1 MSVGSCKLGL
11 SNRKGLGAMRLPN
24 HKIQAEMSA
33 LKPFVNYNATITANY
48 SSDIYA
54 VWHWSTKIA
63 EFNTATQK
71 IEFLQVGYISQT
83 TSALVGRILRA
94 LPDDAVREFINGLG
108 DKQERKRLMRMTT
121 LDSFPEIY

>member
-1 MSVGSCKLGL
+1 
-11 SNRKGLGAMRLPN
+11 MRLPN
-24 HKIQAEMSA
+24 HKIEAEMAS
-33 LKPFVNYNATITANY
+33 LKPFVNYNGTISAHQ

-63 EFNTATQK
+63 EFNTATNK
-71 IEFLQVGYISQT
+71 LEFLQVGYISQT

-94 LPDDAVREFINGLG
+94 LPDDAVREFIGALG
-108 DKQERKRLMRMTT
+108 DKQERKRLMRMTR